1 MSLLVTLTLIRETKV
16 YKSPTYKVTLLF
28 ACYKN
33 PSTVIELE
41 RGSAIALVNMAFCSE
56 AFMTTQKWLLPHNR

>member
-1 MSLLVTLTLIRETKV
+1 M
-16 YKSPTYKVTLLF
+16 YMVTLLF

-41 RGSAIALVNMAFCSE
+41 RGSLSCQYGLLLLE
-56 AFMTTQKWLLPHNR
+56 AFMTTQKWLPIEQNITIHHGECMYVGY

>member
-1 MSLLVTLTLIRETKV
+1 M
-16 YKSPTYKVTLLF
+16 VTLLF

-56 AFMTTQKWLLPHNR
+56 AFMTTQKWLLPDNKLKLFLE

>member
-1 MSLLVTLTLIRETKV
+1 M
-16 YKSPTYKVTLLF
+16 YMVTLLF

-41 RGSAIALVNMAFCSE
+41 RGSLSLLSIWPFALG
-56 AFMTTQKWLLPHNR
+56 AFMTTQKWLPIEQNITIHHGECMYVGY